1 MTGTDIGA
9 VPTPPAGAA
18 SRCYAFIRERAP
30 LRIYLT
36 YAVLWV
42 SALTGSLY
50 LAAPGQLSWRLGPE
64 LVGEIVTVWLVLLF
78 VRIADERKDFEYD
91 RVHHP
96 ERPLPRGAVTV
107 GDLRLAMVAIVVAE
121 LALNVWRHPVPVLWL
136 LLDFAY
142 MGFVVWLD
150 RRSARIRE
158 SVFLGLLAG
167 YPVQLM
173 LSVHVWLV
181 FTTDTGIGTHWSA
194 PLLIVMFAC
203 AFLHFEFA
211 RKTRRRRVEGAQ
223 LYSNVVGV
231 RGAVVLTLG
240 TALSAALIDLI
251 LFQPWQV
258 AGPAGLAAWLPLAA
272 LWCLWAGADR
282 FLAGREEAWPA
293 STGMAF
299 LAWFYLGLTAQA
311 LATGEVTVAW

>member
-1 MTGTDIGA
+1 VTGTDVGA
-9 VPTPPAGAA
+9 APMPPAGAA
-18 SRCYAFIRERAP
+18 TRCYAFIRERAP

-50 LAAPGQLSWRLGPE
+50 LAAPRQLSWKPGPA

-78 VRIADERKDFEYD
+78 VRIADEQKDFEYD

-107 GDLRLAMVAIVVAE
+107 RDLRLAMAAIVVAE
-121 LALNVWRHPVPVLWL
+121 LALNAWRHPVPALWL

-158 SVFLGLLAG
+158 SVFIGLLAG

-181 FTTDTGIGTHWSA
+181 FMADTRTGPHWSA

-231 RGAVVLTLG
+231 RGAVALTLG
-240 TALSAALIDLI
+240 TALSAALIDLF

-258 AGPAGLAAWLPLAA
+258 AGPAGLAVWLPPAA
-272 LWCLWAGADR
+272 LWCLWTGADR
-282 FLAGREEAWPA
+282 FLAGREAAWPA

-299 LAWFYLGLTAQA
+299 LAWFYLGLAAQA